1 MKPVTKTVIF
11 PADLDEVSHGTLVL
25 SHGLPD
31 TRGSCSA
38 FSANSPP
45 KCVRVRKLH
54 QITL

>member
-38 FSANSPP
+38 LLVIS
-45 KCVRVRKLH
+45 
-54 QITL
+54 